1 MDRVKGVERLIAAYD
16 DPEGVTAEFNLNL
29 LRRINRELEADIPV
43 EAFRHQACWNDMLG
57 RIEMHLVATRD
68 VEFTIE
74 GKRFS
79 FRTGQSIHTENSHK
93 YGPRGARLLLLA
105 GGWTPLA
112 EWTEPTLCAAA
123 RAAKPA
129 AMLYALFSIIDMI
142 LQVLVWIIIAQVI
155 ISWLVA
161 FNVINTQSNFVRTL
175 LDALDRMTAPL
186 YRPIRKVLPDFGG
199 IDFSPIVLILAIQIL
214 RKLNE
219 GLALETSATVM

>member
-1 MDRVKGVERLIAAYD
+1 
-16 DPEGVTAEFNLNL
+16 
-29 LRRINRELEADIPV
+29 
-43 EAFRHQACWNDMLG
+43 
-57 RIEMHLVATRD
+57 
-68 VEFTIE
+68 
-74 GKRFS
+74 
-79 FRTGQSIHTENSHK
+79 
-93 YGPRGARLLLLA
+93 
-105 GGWTPLA
+105 
-112 EWTEPTLCAAA
+112 
-123 RAAKPA
+123 
-129 AMLYALFSIIDMI
+129 MLYAIFSIIDMS

-175 LDALDRMTAPL
+175 LDALDKMTAPL